1 MCPETRLQ
9 LSEDTQFLMEV
20 QGNLVAAIYKRI
32 ELDTVDEHGF
42 TEVKWTRLKH
52 LRQYPKLLQGACYA
66 NFLFSPSFDNYID
79 VNYREGVF
87 LIRNTLNANEEPIAI
102 PNDLINM
109 KEFG

>member
-42 TEVKWTRLKH
+42 V
-52 LRQYPKLLQGACYA
+52 
-66 NFLFSPSFDNYID
+66 ID
-79 VNYREGVF
+79 EDGGFR
-87 LIRNTLNANEEPIAI
+87 RADA
-102 PNDLINM
+102 D
-109 KEFG
+109 